1 MLSAQTNSLG
11 RGYAAA
17 PITDWFN
24 PSIAHH
30 SYCSSEPVFQGD
42 WQQRAR
48 YVPNRHQTCEAT
60 FFGRKGHPHP
70 LTDGRRGRA
79 VCSTKGL
86 TSSTALQETPAQPPP
101 VAPHCSKVCPTGF
114 RSKREHSSCTV
125 VS

>member
-1 MLSAQTNSLG
+1 MLASDGVFRNYCG
-11 RGYAAA
+11 RTADGAGVRGERRR
-17 PITDWFN
+17 WL
-24 PSIAHH
+24 
-30 SYCSSEPVFQGD
+30 
-42 WQQRAR
+42 
-48 YVPNRHQTCEAT
+48 CEAA
-60 FFGRKGHPHP
+60 FFGRKGHSHP
-70 LTDGRRGRA
+70 RTDGRRGRA